1 MAFGFDPD
9 KSWLSLLFAIIM
21 LVIGGIPLLAH
32 FGIIAWNIAFLT
44 GTVVKFASFVIAG
57 GALFL
62 IIDSFM
68 EGLDEPNGV
77 FTIIIGLIL
86 LVLGLLPII
95 GITVPFINTILTPIV
110 YYFIFTIEGILLFIG
125 TFFME

>member
-1 MAFGFDPD
+1 MAFGFDAD
-9 KSWLSLLFAIIM
+9 KSWLSLLFAVIM
-21 LVIGGIPLLAH
+21 LVLGGIPLLVH
-32 FGIIAWNIAFLT
+32 FGILALNISFLT
-44 GTVVKFASFVIAG
+44 GTIVKFASFVIAG

-77 FTIIIGLIL
+77 FTIIIGLVL
-86 LVLGLLPII
+86 LVLGILPII
-95 GITVPFINTILTPIV
+95 GITIPFIGSILTPIV

-125 TFFME
+125 TFFMD